1 MTNPKLLDL
10 LSKFLAGTYTLYLK
24 TQNYHWNV
32 TGPMFQAMHLMFE
45 GQYSELALAVDEIAE
60 RIRALGAFA
69 PGSYSQFAR
78 LSSIKEANPEPI
90 KAMEMVRDLETDHKN
105 LAKQA
110 HEIIEIAGSLHDDV
124 SADLCTARMASHEK
138 TAWMLRSVLE

>member
-1 MTNPKLLDL
+1 MSNPKLVEL
-10 LSKFLAGTYTLYLK
+10 LSKFLASTYTLYLK

-32 TGPMFQAMHLMFE
+32 TGPLFQTMHLMFE
-45 GQYSELALAVDEIAE
+45 GQYGDLALAADELAE

-69 PGSYSQFAR
+69 PGSYSQFAQ
-78 LSSIKEANPEPI
+78 LSTIKEARREPI
-90 KAMEMVRDLETDHKN
+90 KAMEMVQDLEADHKT

-110 HEIIEIAGSLHDDV
+110 HEIIEIAASLHDDV
-124 SADLCTARMASHEK
+124 TADICTTRMASHEK